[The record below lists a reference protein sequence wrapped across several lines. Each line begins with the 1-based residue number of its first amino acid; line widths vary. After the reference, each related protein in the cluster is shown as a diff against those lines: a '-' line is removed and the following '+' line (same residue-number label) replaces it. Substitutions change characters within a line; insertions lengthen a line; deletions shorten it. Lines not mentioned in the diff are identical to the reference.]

1 MMNETTEGF
10 IVEYDVY
17 RVSNVVESVDDDT
30 WFEYQVELVSTSDSH
45 GEINKTLDKWDSRL
59 ETYDGDENHRL
70 TERKARHTCE
80 EIKEDVEQ
88 FGKASEWFDV

>member
-1 MMNETTEGF
+1 MENTTEGF

-17 RVSNVVESVDDDT
+17 RVSNVVQGVEDDS
-30 WFEYQVELVSTSDSH
+30 WFEYRVELLD
-45 GEINKTLDKWDSRL
+45 GDEALDKWDSRL
-59 ETYDGDENHRL
+59 ETYNGVEGQRL

-88 FGKASEWFDV
+88 FGKASNWFNV